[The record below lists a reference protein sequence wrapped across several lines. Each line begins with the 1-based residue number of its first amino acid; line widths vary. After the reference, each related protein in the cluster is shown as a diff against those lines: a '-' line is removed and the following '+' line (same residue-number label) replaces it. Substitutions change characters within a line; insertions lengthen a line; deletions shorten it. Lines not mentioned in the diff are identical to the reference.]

1 MVGTDLGEGLLQVGK
16 ASRVVLPR
24 NMAERPG
31 WGVSQESKEEPS
43 KGMQQRWEAQWQEF
57 LKTLQPIHTSEEDSA
72 TMETAP
78 WEDTKAFLASFEQV
92 AKACRWPRE
101 EWVTRLQPSL
111 SGVAEQAFN
120 ILEAEDQED
129 YGKVKAAIL
138 RGDALRMEMQRQHFR
153 QFCCLEVED
162 PRKVYNQLQ
171 ELCHQWL
178 KPEKRSKE
186 QILELLIL
194 EQFLAVLP
202 LEIQNWI
209 REGGPETCTQ
219 AVALVED
226 FLMNQREAEAG
237 KWQGTLQKVC
247 LSSQEAEEDP
257 VGDPEKQIYK
267 EAKRNGVGEITLLGS
282 GIKCQSHSSSLLPSE
297 AQGMAEAGPSEG
309 PVNIKETGASLHVV
323 EPALIQPGQRTM
335 FWQVLQEEGGD
346 TNSLEGFLAPKADL
360 SPQSRNEEMFHQFPV
375 EFERHSSHDSG
386 DKKGS
391 KFKMESSRYGVN
403 ELEEVPRTR
412 PELTHGNVPVTA
424 EMHKERCD
432 GKRNWIKM
440 ENPPV
445 GELLPKETPRTL
457 EEVSPW
463 SFPVTSEI
471 HKQRWEFKEHQEK
484 KLPVEGKNECS
495 ELAGGHLAGIN
506 ESYAMQ
512 TEGGKFS
519 KHNKKYPYKSGLV
532 TVHTRGNP
540 YICPPLMETIQQKS
554 YFDKHQE
561 THLGKKQYQLS
572 ECNKSFC
579 HSDNPVQ
586 YQASIPEGQPGEWP
600 KNGKSFYNRKALK
613 QDQGIQTEGRRY
625 QCSQCGK
632 FFRHRQTLTKHH
644 KIHTGEKLHEC
655 PVCGKGFTSREPL
668 LRHQRIHTGE
678 KPYECSQ
685 CGKCFRQRVH
695 LMCHQK
701 THTGEKPFKCPE
713 CGRSFSRRD
722 KLVRHQRVH
731 RGQRP
736 YAHPECGKL

>member
-432 GKRNWIKM
+432 EKRSWIMM
-440 ENPPV
+440 ETLQYGGNV
-445 GELLPKETPRTL
+445 MEETPGTVPRADQGNI
-457 EEVSPW
+457 
-463 SFPVTSEI
+463 PVTAEINKGKCESNRGQGKELVKVQNESSKFSEGFVAEWSE
-471 HKQRWEFKEHQEK
+471 KQIAYTRD
-484 KLPVEGKNECS
+484 KLP
-495 ELAGGHLAGIN
+495 L
-506 ESYAMQ
+506 
-512 TEGGKFS
+512 FS
-519 KHNKKYPYKSGLV
+519 KHGRSTYHNPGVVLKHVGEVPSQYLTVMESFQENPDYQGRLTGEKTYKYTDTFPALDQTENLLGHHSSQTGEKSFSCLECGISFSQRLQLMAHLQIHAGEKPYRCLECGNCFIQRISLMRHQKIHAGVKPYKC
-532 TVHTRGNP
+532 
-540 YICPPLMETIQQKS
+540 I
-554 YFDKHQE
+554 
-561 THLGKKQYQLS
+561 
-572 ECNKSFC
+572 EC
-579 HSDNPVQ
+579 
-586 YQASIPEGQPGEWP
+586 
-600 KNGKSFYNRKALK
+600 GKSFIQSTHLK
-613 QDQGIQTEGRRY
+613 
-625 QCSQCGK
+625 
-632 FFRHRQTLTKHH
+632 RHL
-644 KIHTGEKLHEC
+644 
-655 PVCGKGFTSREPL
+655 
-668 LRHQRIHTGE
+668 RIHTGE
-678 KPYECSQ
+678 KPFECA
-685 CGKCFRQRVH
+685 
-695 LMCHQK
+695 
-701 THTGEKPFKCPE
+701 E
-713 CGRSFSRRD
+713 CGRNFSRKD
-722 KLVRHQRVH
+722 KLLGHQRTH
-731 RGQRP
+731 CGQ
-736 YAHPECGKL
+736 KS